1 VFRSLRGTAQVGVC
15 GVKAAAW
22 TSDVAATWV
31 MAAGGPVAIFGD
43 ATVCAAARV
52 RVPVIKPPVD
62 PPLIDVAAGP

>member
-1 VFRSLRGTAQVGVC
+1 
-15 GVKAAAW
+15 
-22 TSDVAATWV
+22 